1 MLVLLSALV
10 LFITEDTSDT
20 HYLGRKAP
28 SLKMQT
34 VCLFV
39 LFCFFVIVVV
49 GVELSDWLAPLI
61 ITLFARGDHVW
72 AKYSGQMT

>member
-28 SLKMQT
+28 SLKMQM
-34 VCLFV
+34 VCW
-39 LFCFFVIVVV
+39 FFVIVVV